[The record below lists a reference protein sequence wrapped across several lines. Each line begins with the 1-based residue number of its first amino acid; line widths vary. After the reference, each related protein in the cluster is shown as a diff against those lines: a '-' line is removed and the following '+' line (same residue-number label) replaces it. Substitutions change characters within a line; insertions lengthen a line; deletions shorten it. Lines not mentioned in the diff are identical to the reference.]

1 MIPVAVDRFQS
12 FARIEHPT
20 AGGAED
26 VPRHLE
32 EPELGGMEKRSNRL
46 LRIEVVFGRKRQGV
60 DAVEIAI
67 GSVLDQVLDPVYRL
81 GVC

>member
-1 MIPVAVDRFQS
+1 LGKASSPREEKRLPIVPAAQKAQVIPVAVDRFPS
-12 FARIEHPT
+12 WAAWRNAAIVFC
-20 AGGAED
+20 GSG
-26 VPRHLE
+26 
-32 EPELGGMEKRSNRL
+32 
-46 LRIEVVFGRKRQGV
+46 VVFGRERQGV

>member
-1 MIPVAVDRFQS
+1 
-12 FARIEHPT
+12 
-20 AGGAED
+20 
-26 VPRHLE
+26 
-32 EPELGGMEKRSNRL
+32 MEKRSNRL
-46 LRIEVVFGRKRQGV
+46 LWIEVVFGRERQGV